1 MRHTQTETAIE
12 ELIQQHNDALN
23 PEAEATAIILA
34 AGHGK
39 RIKSERSKM
48 LHKIWGKTTV
58 ERVSTAA
65 RKGLHNANICLVVG
79 IKAESVIRTV
89 GKRPNQIFVYQEEQ
103 KGTGHAVQVALNAL
117 PDFIKDQTVYVFPG
131 DIGLL
136 REPTVCDFREKF
148 RAAQADMMVLTGQY
162 EGDPEENYYGRI
174 LRVPVQN
181 GNGEQGKVLQI
192 MEHRDIQALEP
203 DRPYAVYLDSREFT
217 FDRRDLLEIREFNT
231 GIFAFM
237 GQPLLQH
244 ITHLNADNVQGE
256 LYLTDLIKIFNEQGC
271 VVQASPALDNRDVIG
286 FNNKS
291 VLKQMNSTYKQDAYD
306 QLKDIV
312 TFRDPEDFF
321 ICDEMV
327 DSLLEMD
334 KNGSPLDINIGKSVY
349 INGNV
354 RFSPGVTI
362 KDNVNITGNV
372 VLGRGVTIHKG
383 VEISTYP
390 HQTLEIGDASV
401 IFQEDIIKGNTR
413 IGKHCRI
420 ESGVNVTGSDK
431 YPTII
436 GDRVMIK
443 GTSYIFG
450 STVEE
455 NTWIEHCVLKTKKV
469 HCHFDRN
476 GEVAPI
482 RYVIPQPEGL
492 DDVESIGDDREE
504 YTWPPAE

>member
-1 MRHTQTETAIE
+1 MGNTQTESGIE
-12 ELIQQHNDALN
+12 ALIRQSSDTLN

-58 ERVSTAA
+58 ERVSAAA
-65 RKGLHNANICLVVG
+65 RKGLHDANICLVVG
-79 IKAESVIRTV
+79 IKAESVIQTV
-89 GKRPNQIFVYQEEQ
+89 GKRPNQVFVYQEEQ
-103 KGTGHAVQVALNAL
+103 KGTGHAVQVALQAL
-117 PDFIKDQTVYVFPG
+117 PDFIRNQTVYVFPG

-136 REPTVCDFREKF
+136 RPSTARDFRKQF
-148 RAAQADMMVLTGQY
+148 RAADADMMVLTGQY
-162 EGDPEENYYGRI
+162 EGDPADNYYGRI

-181 GNGEQGKVLQI
+181 GHGEGGKVLQI
-192 MEHRDIQALEP
+192 MEHRDIRALKP
-203 DRPYAVYLDSREFT
+203 SAPYTIQLDSKEYA
-217 FDRRDLLEIREFNT
+217 FDRQDLLEIREFNT
-231 GIFAFM
+231 GIFAFN
-237 GQPLLQH
+237 GDPLLKNVSR
-244 ITHLNADNVQGE
+244 LSADNVQGE
-256 LYLTDLIKIFNEQGC
+256 LYLTDLIKIFNQQGC
-271 VVQASPALDNRDVIG
+271 TVQAAPARNNRDVIG

-291 VLKQMNSTYKQDAYD
+291 VLKQMNSIYKKDAYD

-312 TFRDPEDFF
+312 SFRDPDDFF

-327 DSLLEMD
+327 RALLEMD

-354 RFSPGVTI
+354 QFSRGVTI

-372 VLGRGVTIHKG
+372 ILGKGVTIHKG
-383 VEISTYP
+383 AEISTYP
-390 HQTLEIGDASV
+390 HQTLEIGDYSI
-401 IFQEDIIKGNTR
+401 IFQENIIKGNTR
-413 IGKHCRI
+413 IGGHCRI

-431 YPTII
+431 YPTVI

-455 NTWIEHCVLKTKKV
+455 NAWIEHCVLKTKKV

-504 YTWPPAE
+504 YTWPPAR

>member
-1 MRHTQTETAIE
+1 MTQVQVDNGVQ
-12 ELIQQHNDALN
+12 ELIKQFNDRLN
-23 PEAEATAIILA
+23 PEAKATAIILA

-65 RKGLHNANICLVVG
+65 RKGLQNANICLVVG
-79 IKAESVIRTV
+79 IKAESVIQTV
-89 GKRPNQIFVYQEEQ
+89 GKRPNQIFVYQKEQ
-103 KGTGHAVQVALNAL
+103 KGTGHAVQVALDAL
-117 PDFIKDQTVYVFPG
+117 PEFVKEQTVYVFPG

-136 REPTVCDFREKF
+136 RESTVRDFSEKF
-148 RAAQADMMVLTGQY
+148 QTTHSDMMVLTGQY
-162 EGDPEENYYGRI
+162 KGNPEENYYGRI
-174 LRVPVQN
+174 VRVPAQN
-181 GNGEQGKVLQI
+181 GDDNGGKVLQI
-192 MEHRDIQALEP
+192 MEHRDIQALDPE
-203 DRPYAVYLDSREFT
+203 RPYAVQLNSGEFT
-217 FDRRDLLEIREFNT
+217 FGRQELLEIREFNT
-231 GIFAFM
+231 GIFAFL
-237 GQPLLQH
+237 GQPLFQH
-244 ITHLNADNVQGE
+244 ITQLNANNVQGE
-256 LYLTDLIKIFNEQGC
+256 LYLTDLIKIFNEQGS
-271 VVQASPALDNRDVIG
+271 VVQAAPARDNRDVIG

-291 VLKQMNSTYKQDAYD
+291 VLKQMNSLYKKDAYN

-327 DSLLEMD
+327 DALLEMD
-334 KNGSPLDINIGKSVY
+334 KNGTPLDINIGKSVY

-372 VLGRGVTIHKG
+372 TLEKGVTIHKG
-383 VEISTYP
+383 AEISTYP
-390 HQTLEIGDASV
+390 HQTLEIGENSV
-401 IFQEDIIKGNTR
+401 IFQENIIKGNTR
-413 IGKHCRI
+413 IGKQCRI

-431 YPTII
+431 YPTRI

-450 STVEE
+450 TTVED

-469 HCHFDRN
+469 HCHFDRT
-476 GEVAPI
+476 GRVAPI

-492 DDVESIGDDREE
+492 DDVEAIGDDREE
-504 YTWPPAE
+504 YTWPPTH